1 LWPTLAGLWQ
11 NAHRT
16 FRVVGALSSA
26 MELYR
31 GQLAL
36 GAGGGGRSD
45 EPCGHG
51 DRNDDDLMLLARGGV
66 DGALNTLI
74 ERHQARVLRLA
85 CRYVGDSALAA
96 DVAQN
101 TFVALFRSASQYQ
114 ARGRFKAYLYR
125 LLLNQ
130 CHMARRSALTHVR
143 ALTELRESELTPTH
157 VLQRERQRD
166 LERAVAGLSTKLRD
180 VVVLRFCAEL
190 DYDEI
195 AETLDIPTG
204 TVKRRLFDAMAKLRE
219 ELEEQ

>member
-1 LWPTLAGLWQ
+1 
-11 NAHRT
+11 
-16 FRVVGALSSA
+16 
-26 MELYR
+26 MELHQ

-36 GAGGGGRSD
+36 VSGGFRGEERAADDQS
-45 EPCGHG
+45 
-51 DRNDDDLMLLARGGV
+51 DDDLMLLARGGV
-66 DGALNTLI
+66 AGALDALI

-85 CRYVGDSALAA
+85 GRYVGDVVLAA

-101 TFVALFRSASQYQ
+101 TFVALFRSAPQYQ
-114 ARGRFKAYLYR
+114 ARGKFKAYLYR

-130 CHMARRSALTHVR
+130 CRMARRSVRSHVR
-143 ALTELRESELTPTH
+143 VLTDLRESGLSPEH

-190 DYDEI
+190 GYEDI

-204 TVKRRLFDAMAKLRE
+204 TVKRRLFDAMAKLRDA
-219 ELEEQ
+219 LEGP